1 MKFSRMSRGAMI
13 ARLGVILAAAIHSA
27 TQRPRAT
34 RGSGGGPILFIAQVA
49 EQPNRLESNQGR

>member
-1 MKFSRMSRGAMI
+1 MI